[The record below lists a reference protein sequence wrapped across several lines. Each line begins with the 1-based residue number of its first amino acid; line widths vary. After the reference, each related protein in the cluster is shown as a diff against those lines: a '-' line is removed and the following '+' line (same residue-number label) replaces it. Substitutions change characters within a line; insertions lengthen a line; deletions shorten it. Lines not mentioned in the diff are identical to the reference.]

1 MEASVFNNTEKAIFA
16 LRELYRNY
24 GYSQYKMSKFEEYD
38 LYVQNKDF
46 LISDSIITFTDTNGK
61 LMALKPD
68 VTLSIIKN
76 SKDQPGRVQKVYYD
90 ENVYRVSKGTRSF
103 KEIKQVGLEC
113 MGDIDGYCIS
123 EVILLAAESLQRI
136 SPEAVLD
143 LSHLGIL
150 SALMNQL
157 KVSPAATTTILK
169 CVGEKN
175 AHELAAVC
183 QQNDV
188 DASLAEALK
197 VLLTAYGAPETV
209 LPRLQDF
216 SDIPGVAEALS
227 QLEELLAAFEGSE
240 LKKIL
245 RLDFSV
251 VSDMNYYNGIAFKGF
266 VNGIPGAILSGGQYD
281 KLMQK
286 MGRSGGSIG
295 FAVYLD
301 LLERFGA
308 AEADFDADLVLLYSP
323 ETPLWELRKAMEG
336 LTAEGKT
343 VLAERSVPQKL
354 RYRQLATLEKG
365 QVKLLETNA

>member
-16 LRELYRNY
+16 LRELYRKY

-76 SKDQPGRVQKVYYD
+76 SKDQPGRVQKVYYN

-103 KEIKQVGLEC
+103 KEIMQVGLEC
-113 MGDIDGYCIS
+113 MGDIDSYCIS
-123 EVILLAAESLQRI
+123 EVVLLAAESLKKI

-150 SALMNQL
+150 SSLMDQL
-157 KVSPAATTTILK
+157 LVPPAAAEAILK

-175 AHELAAVC
+175 LHELSALCA
-183 QQNDV
+183 QNGV
-188 DASLAEALK
+188 EPKLADALK
-197 VLLTAYGAPETV
+197 ELLTTYGAPEQV
-209 LPRLQDF
+209 LPRLHKLAG
-216 SDIPGVAEALS
+216 IPGVSRALA

-240 LKKIL
+240 LKEML
-245 RLDFSV
+245 RMDFSV

-266 VNGIPGAILSGGQYD
+266 INGIPGAVLSGGQYD

-286 MGRSGGSIG
+286 MGRRSGSIG

-301 LLERFGA
+301 LLERFGK
-308 AEADFDADLVLLYSP
+308 AEAEYDADLVLLYGP
-323 ETPLWELRKAMEG
+323 DTPLGDLRKAMG
-336 LTAEGKT
+336 SLTAGGQT

-354 RYRQLATLEKG
+354 RYRQLATLQNGE
-365 QVKLLETNA
+365 VKILETNA